1 MLISRFTYCLYLL
14 GLLYI
19 FNIPTVHQN
28 KYGHKFNFHQTKSMQ
43 KCINKSIYI
52 YTHICIY
59 IYTHIY
65 IYIYYIY
72 MWHGWLMVS
81 HPVSSLGAPRG
92 VFSDL
97 PVTVHAAL
105 QQRGATFA
113 AVTAVFKK
121 NRRWCLAPAGCGG
134 VNRQPL
140 PTSTRKEPCEFW

>member
-14 GLLYI
+14 GLLYM

-43 KCINKSIYI
+43 KYINISIY
-52 YTHICIY
+52 
-59 IYTHIY
+59 
-65 IYIYYIY
+65 Y
-72 MWHGWLMVS
+72 MLHGWLMVS

-97 PVTVHAAL
+97 PVTLHAAL

-113 AVTAVFKK
+113 AITAVFKK
-121 NRRWCLAPAGCGG
+121 NRRWCLATAGCGG
-134 VNRQPL
+134 STGSRCPPLHAKNRLNSGNLVQ
-140 PTSTRKEPCEFW
+140 